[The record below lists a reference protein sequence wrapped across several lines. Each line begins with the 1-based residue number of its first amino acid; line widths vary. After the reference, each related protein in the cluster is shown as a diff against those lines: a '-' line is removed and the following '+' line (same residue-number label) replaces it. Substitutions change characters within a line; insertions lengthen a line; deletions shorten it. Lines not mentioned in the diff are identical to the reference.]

1 MTKRELPPPFT
12 LSESAQAHIAKALAA
27 EPAALGLRVGLK
39 GAGCSGNKYT
49 FEIAKEQRPADR
61 VATVGGFRVFID
73 PKAEINLIGSTLDIV
88 VTGPNKVLDFVNN
101 PNESAR
107 CGCGESVMF
116 KAQP

>member
-27 EPAALGLRVGLK
+27 DATAIGFRIGLK
-39 GAGCSGNKYT
+39 TAGCSGNKYT
-49 FEIAKEQRPADR
+49 FALATEQRPADR
-61 VATVGGFRVFID
+61 AVTINGLKVFIE
-73 PKAEINLIGSTLDIV
+73 PMAEMQLLGSTLDLV
-88 VTGPNKVLDFVNN
+88 VNGPNKTLDFVNN

-116 KAQP
+116 KPQP